1 NSLPTKFQNQVL
13 LAEGPFDAWDA
24 KRVVSSVDL
33 LITGRMHLA
42 IAAMSQGVPAF
53 GLAYKDKFEGL
64 MQHFSLTDNL
74 IPREETLLPDS
85 LFKFLTHA
93 IDQHANARTKVCSR
107 LPEVNERAL
116 ANLNSLIL
124 ANHR

>member
-1 NSLPTKFQNQVL
+1 
-13 LAEGPFDAWDA
+13 
-24 KRVVSSVDL
+24 
-33 LITGRMHLA
+33 MHLA

-124 ANHR
+124 ANHRE